1 MEHYTNSV
9 HWMKPRNK
17 GIRGIIFNP
26 RLLSSFLLLLL
37 LNKVIF
43 YSQYAYAVSKE
54 WEVVHFQGLK
64 LSIKRDSLT
73 GVPRIIK
80 GLNFNI
86 HQYNIHQYT
95 KKTEVL
101 PEDINRAARRFIGDL
116 APILKIDPNELEIK
130 AINKVNGEWF
140 ISYWQ
145 IYRGVLIYDS
155 SIGFSIERD
164 GKIHSLGAIIYPNI
178 ELDVRPKISQGEAFK
193 IAFEHLRKKG
203 FKLIASRLVI
213 YPKREERRIV
223 YNLVY
228 ALNLFPVGSN
238 KKPFLEGGGYAY
250 FVDARNG
257 QILCH
262 EEILSILGCCV
273 PYEEK

>member
-1 MEHYTNSV
+1 
-9 HWMKPRNK
+9 MKPRNK
-17 GIRGIIFNP
+17 GIRGVIFNSCF
-26 RLLSSFLLLLL
+26 LSSFLLLLL

-73 GVPRIIK
+73 GAPRIIK
-80 GLNFNI
+80 GLNF
-86 HQYNIHQYT
+86 NIHQYT

-101 PEDINRAARRFIGDL
+101 PEDINRAGRRFIRDL
-116 APILKIDPNELEIK
+116 VPILKIDPNELEIK
-130 AINKVNGEWF
+130 AIDKVDGNWF
-140 ISYWQ
+140 VSYWQ
-145 IYRGVLIYDS
+145 LYRGVLIYDS

-164 GKIHSLGAIIYPNI
+164 GSIHSIEAIIHPNI

-193 IAFEHLRKKG
+193 IAFEHLKKKG
-203 FKLIASRLVI
+203 FKLLASRLVI

-228 ALNLFPVGSN
+228 ALNLFPVESN

-257 QILCH
+257 KIVH
-262 EEILSILGCCV
+262 VEEIPGILGCCV
-273 PYEEK
+273 PYEGKK